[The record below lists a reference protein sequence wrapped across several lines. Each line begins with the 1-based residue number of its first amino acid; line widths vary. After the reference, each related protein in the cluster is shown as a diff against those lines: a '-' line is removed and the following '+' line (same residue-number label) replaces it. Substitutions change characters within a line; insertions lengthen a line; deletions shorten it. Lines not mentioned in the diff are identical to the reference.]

1 LIKDG
6 LLNPTVFENEYRGLE
21 SVVKAMEDL
30 AARKVWGKA
39 VVLISPENDRA
50 KL

>member
-1 LIKDG
+1 MLK
-6 LLNPTVFENEYRGLE
+6 PTVFETEYRGLE
-21 SVVKAMEDL
+21 SVVTAIKDL

-39 VVLISPENDRA
+39 VVLIEPENSKP